1 MHNIPSAPM
10 SDVVLSCRVRLARNY
25 ADIPFSPM
33 MTSEHAECSIA
44 RAVKS
49 IQKSDQANVYTLIQL
64 KNLTE
69 TEKKIMVERHLISP
83 DLLNHSERGAVLL
96 SSGETVSIMLNE
108 EDHLRIQGLLPGLQ
122 LEKAAELAFRADDLL
137 TADQPIAFDSRW
149 GFLTTCPT
157 NTGTGL
163 RVSALLHLPAITMAK
178 KMGSVIQ
185 AVGKIGFTV
194 RGLYGEGTEAE
205 GNLYQLSN
213 QNAMGRP
220 EEDVIRSLI
229 DVCNQVAETEREA
242 RTAILEKDKDAF
254 TDKLMRSVGI
264 LMNARLMDEKEF
276 MRLFSDLRLAAA
288 AQIIVSPL
296 SEIDLLMEKMQPASL
311 CGLAGKIL
319 GERERMLLRASEIR
333 MALSRLIAK
342 L

>member
-1 MHNIPSAPM
+1 MSNLPSAPM

-33 MTSEHAECSIA
+33 MTAEHAECAVS

-49 IQKSDQANVYTLIQL
+49 IQKSDQANVYRLIQL
-64 KNLTE
+64 KELSDS
-69 TEKKIMVERHLISP
+69 EKKMMVERHLISL
-83 DLLNHSERGAVLL
+83 DLVNHSERGAFLL
-96 SSGETVSIMLNE
+96 SSGETVSVMINE

-122 LEKAAELAFRADDLL
+122 LEKAAELAFRADDIL

-149 GFLTTCPT
+149 GFLTTCPA
-157 NTGTGL
+157 NAGTGL
-163 RVSALLHLPAITMAK
+163 RASALLHLPAITMAK

-229 DVCNQVAETEREA
+229 DICNQVAETEREA
-242 RTAILEKDKDAF
+242 RKAIFEKDEEAF
-254 TDKLMRSVGI
+254 TDKMMRSVGI
-264 LMNARLMDEKEF
+264 LMNARLMGEKEF

-288 AQIIVSPL
+288 TGVIDCSIG
-296 SEIDLLMEKMQPASL
+296 EIDRLLENMQPASL
-311 CGLAGKIL
+311 SHAAGKPL
-319 GERERMLLRASEIR
+319 TDRERMHLRAEGIR
-333 MALSRLIAK
+333 TALRGLIRK
-342 L
+342 M